1 MKATKAK
8 KAMKAMKATNAK
20 LKRKRTGSST
30 AERVQKCRKDAA
42 AKRDKIKLRN
52 AKDRIIGLVM
62 LMARTNIHTLVKVT
76 SV

>member
-20 LKRKRTGSST
+20 LKRKPLTHYERT
-30 AERVQKCRKDAA
+30 QKSRKKIE
-42 AKRDKIKLRN
+42 AKRDKIKLKN